1 MKFLLLLVLLF
12 LSFSFVSGAYP
23 GDYSFYINHN
33 DYVWNWIVRDSD
45 PPNNNLYPASDSS
58 SVNFGTL
65 YTHLLEGS
73 IEFDFNNISTANFIF
88 AAGPQN
94 WYPAIEG
101 VNADGDSSTRLDSRI
116 RLQFL
121 DSSGVPLQFTDQY
134 SNSSNPDIRY
144 ISPGCDDLYLD
155 YPLTSIYFDD
165 EDFDES
171 CEFVI
176 ENPIFREQ
184 LNSFK
189 INYNFDLAI
198 RASTRPYFYPI
209 IEGPIL
215 SYFDEDCLSSPSL
228 DEDRDGYWGCLDP
241 DCNGQIPGGSVTP
254 SECTGFHHDY
264 QFESAY
270 TWNGSNW
277 INSEEYWCTAGTSGY
292 CCPLWW
298 NWNSGILQCEPS
310 SPSGY
315 CGDSIIQTPN
325 GYNFNETCDRIDLGG
340 ENCTSIPG
348 GFDGGTLD
356 CLGDCSD
363 FNTVLC
369 TSNVVEEC
377 GDNIIQA
384 PNDDGLNETCDGSA
398 NYSETCITEGFDN
411 GTLACYAAGTQ
422 NECTFDTSDC
432 SSSAPGPAP
441 IVGPNEYIVY
451 TACEDD
457 GDGNQYGVAGWT
469 LYSGAGNQISNDSSL
484 CVLYSSDVPFS
495 GIFGILL
502 FFLLIF
508 GFYFKENYLNE

>member
-189 INYNFDLAI
+189 IKSRFFA
-198 RASTRPYFYPI
+198 
-209 IEGPIL
+209 
-215 SYFDEDCLSSPSL
+215 
-228 DEDRDGYWGCLDP
+228 
-241 DCNGQIPGGSVTP
+241 
-254 SECTGFHHDY
+254 
-264 QFESAY
+264 
-270 TWNGSNW
+270 
-277 INSEEYWCTAGTSGY
+277 
-292 CCPLWW
+292 
-298 NWNSGILQCEPS
+298 
-310 SPSGY
+310 
-315 CGDSIIQTPN
+315 
-325 GYNFNETCDRIDLGG
+325 
-340 ENCTSIPG
+340 
-348 GFDGGTLD
+348 
-356 CLGDCSD
+356 CS
-363 FNTVLC
+363 
-369 TSNVVEEC
+369 
-377 GDNIIQA
+377 
-384 PNDDGLNETCDGSA
+384 
-398 NYSETCITEGFDN
+398 
-411 GTLACYAAGTQ
+411 
-422 NECTFDTSDC
+422 
-432 SSSAPGPAP
+432 
-441 IVGPNEYIVY
+441 
-451 TACEDD
+451 
-457 GDGNQYGVAGWT
+457 
-469 LYSGAGNQISNDSSL
+469 
-484 CVLYSSDVPFS
+484 
-495 GIFGILL
+495 ILL
-502 FFLLIF
+502 
-508 GFYFKENYLNE
+508 G